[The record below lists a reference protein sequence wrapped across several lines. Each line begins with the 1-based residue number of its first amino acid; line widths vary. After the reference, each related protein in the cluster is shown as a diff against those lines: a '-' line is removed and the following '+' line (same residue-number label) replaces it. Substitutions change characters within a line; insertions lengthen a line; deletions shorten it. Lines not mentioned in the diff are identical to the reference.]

1 MKTGRQSGRVISNL
15 ILAGILLVNTDAQ
28 AQFNKYRSQTR
39 YNPEGGARAN
49 AAAPGAPAP
58 GAATP
63 PDAMTAEDA
72 ARALDAAGN
81 VEAQTTDPGASPTGP
96 TANADANADSA
107 FEGDADDDANQ
118 ETFGDRPAAAAPPKS
133 SKYVNLNPETAFG
146 PEIVES
152 FDFPDTDIMEITKHM
167 QKLTGINLILDKDV
181 KGKVSIIAPT
191 PITVGDAWKAYLAAL
206 NMAGYSL
213 IKTGAFYKV
222 INARDIRYTPTKIYT
237 GNYTPDTE
245 NYVMRV
251 ISLKHVSAAE
261 IARNFR
267 PFMSRY
273 GRIIDIKQTNT
284 IIIADTGSN
293 INRLAKM
300 VKFLDVTGHE
310 EGLQIVKV
318 KNSSAQEIAK
328 LLDTILKG
336 GSGGPG
342 GRPGS
347 ATPRFTGGSGGS
359 ESTSVISR
367 IIAEPRTNSI
377 IAMANAEGAK
387 QLRELIEK
395 LDVKLVSSGS
405 NRVHVYYLN
414 YGDSEELAKTLS
426 SIVSGNTAKDAGGAG
441 GVSRFSAL
449 GGGQAENPIFSAEVK
464 ITSDKNNNALVVT
477 ASPTDWL
484 TLKDVVS
491 RLDIPRDQ
499 VYVEGL
505 ILEAKV
511 TKLRQFGVEYIG
523 AYGSGATERVGFTQ
537 SGTPDIL
544 GMITSGVPTS
554 LGGLF
559 GGFGVGPKQNIEIKN
574 PTTGA
579 VMGTSRVNA
588 ISGFIKAVASHSST
602 NILATPQ
609 ILVLDNTEATFEVGD
624 TVPIRNSTVGTGGV
638 QAFSTTQQEAKLSLK
653 ITPQINKVTRFV
665 KLKINQKIDDF
676 SAQLEA
682 SNQGGG
688 LPTTTRT
695 AITEVMVRDR
705 DTIAMGGLLRDR
717 EVVNNTKIPLLGD
730 IPVLGWLFKNKKRDI
745 EKVNI
750 LYFMTPKILAPY
762 NKTASVNTKEVLNK
776 RAAGMKEMFAE
787 DEVDPNLKV
796 TDNLSTKL
804 DKQVE
809 GPLYDLTDADHYKN
823 LNNDR
828 AKLSDPNEIQS
839 PKETTPPPASTPVEE
854 IDVPDYQEI
863 RKSVQ

>member
-1 MKTGRQSGRVISNL
+1 MKTRCHAKRFMGPLMI
-15 ILAGILLVNTDAQ
+15 AALLMGQLPAY

-39 YNPEGGARAN
+39 FNAN
-49 AAAPGAPAP
+49 DKKAP
-58 GAATP
+58 TP
-63 PDAMTAEDA
+63 PPPRMDETGTPDTDTMSAEDA
-72 ARALDAAGN
+72 SAALKAAEKLE
-81 VEAQTTDPGASPTGP
+81 VEADTPDTEGGDG
-96 TANADANADSA
+96 DEESA
-107 FEGDADDDANQ
+107 FDGDQDDDANQ
-118 ETFGDRPAAAAPPKS
+118 TTFGDRPSPELNATKKNP
-133 SKYVNLNPETAFG
+133 KYVNLNPETAFG

-152 FDFPDTDIMEITKHM
+152 FDFPDTDIMEITRHM

-300 VKFLDVTGHE
+300 VKFLDVAGHE
-310 EGLQIVKV
+310 EALQIVKV

-328 LLDTILKG
+328 LLDNILKG
-336 GSGGPG
+336 GSGGAA
-342 GRPGS
+342 GRPG
-347 ATPRFTGGSGGS
+347 APTPRFTGGGGGS
-359 ESTSVISR
+359 ESTSSISR

-387 QLRELIEK
+387 QLRELINK
-395 LDVKLVSSGS
+395 LDVKLVSSSS

-414 YGDSEELAKTLS
+414 YGDSEELSKTLS
-426 SIVSGNTAKDAGGAG
+426 SIVTGNTAKDAAGGA
-441 GVSRFSAL
+441 SRFSTFA
-449 GGGQAENPIFSAEVK
+449 GPSENPIFSAEVK

-484 TLKDVVS
+484 TLKDVIG

-505 ILEAKV
+505 ILEANV
-511 TKLRQFGVEYIG
+511 TRERGFGVEYVG
-523 AYGSGATERVGFTQ
+523 AYGQGNVQRTGFTTTT
-537 SGTPDIL
+537 SATNGL
-544 GMITSGVPTS
+544 MGLLASGVPQS
-554 LGGLF
+554 LGSF
-559 GGFGVGPKQNIEIKN
+559 VAGVGLGPSRTITPSVGGVAGAPIK
-574 PTTGA
+574 
-579 VMGTSRVNA
+579 VNA
-588 ISGFIKAVASHSST
+588 VNALIKAIASHSST
-602 NILATPQ
+602 NVLATPQ
-609 ILVLDNTEATFEVGD
+609 ILALDNTEATFEVGD
-624 TVPIRNSTVGTGGV
+624 TVPIRNLSTNG
-638 QAFSTTQQEAKLSLK
+638 QIQNISTTNQEAKLSLK

-676 SAQLEA
+676 KASADQA
-682 SNQGGG
+682 GGGG
-688 LPTTTRT
+688 LPTTTRS

-717 EVVNNTKIPLLGD
+717 EAVSHNKVPVLGD
-730 IPVLGWLFKNKKRDI
+730 IPVLGWLFKNKSRRI
-745 EKVNI
+745 EKVN
-750 LYFMTPKILAPY
+750 LLFFMTPKILAPY
-762 NKTASVNTKEVLNK
+762 AKTASSNTKEVLAK
-776 RAAGMKEMFAE
+776 RTQGMKGMFEA
-787 DEVDPNLKV
+787 DEKDPNQKV
-796 TDNLSTKL
+796 SEDLNSKL
-804 DKQVE
+804 DAQIS
-809 GPLYDLTDADHYKN
+809 GPLFDKSDADHYKN
-823 LNNDR
+823 LNDE
-828 AKLSDPNEIQS
+828 ADDTQGYGADD
-839 PKETTPPPASTPVEE
+839 ETET
-854 IDVPDYQEI
+854 PDYQDI
-863 RKSVQ
+863 KNSVQ

>member
-1 MKTGRQSGRVISNL
+1 MKTRRQKKHFMSS
-15 ILAGILLVNTDAQ
+15 LLYVSLLLGSHEAQ

-39 YNPEGGARAN
+39 FNTNPGNG
-49 AAAPGAPAP
+49 
-58 GAATP
+58 TP
-63 PDAMTAEDA
+63 PAQGTPKAPSASDLESMSAEDA
-72 ARALDAAGN
+72 AAALKAAEKVENETDAPEEDN
-81 VEAQTTDPGASPTGP
+81 E
-96 TANADANADSA
+96 SA
-107 FEGDADDDANQ
+107 FEPDADDDANE
-118 ETFGDRPAAAAPPKS
+118 ETFGDRPSQALQAQPKS
-133 SKYVNLNPETAFG
+133 SQYVNLNPETAFG

-300 VKFLDVTGHE
+300 VKFLDVAGHE
-310 EGLQIVKV
+310 EGLQIVQV

-328 LLDTILKG
+328 LLDNILKG
-336 GSGGPG
+336 GSGGAT
-342 GRPGS
+342 GRTGT
-347 ATPRFTGGSGGS
+347 ATPRFTGATGGGT
-359 ESTSVISR
+359 ESTSSISR

-387 QLRELIEK
+387 QLRDLINK
-395 LDVKLVSSGS
+395 LDVKLISSGS

-414 YGDSEELAKTLS
+414 YGDSEELSKTLS
-426 SIVSGNTAKDAGGAG
+426 SIVSGATPTSGGAG
-441 GVSRFSAL
+441 GASRFTSFS
-449 GGGQAENPIFSAEVK
+449 GPSDNPIFSAEVK

-484 TLKDVVS
+484 TLKDVIG

-505 ILEAKV
+505 ILEANV
-511 TKLRQFGVEYIG
+511 TKDRGFGVEYVG
-523 AYGSGATERVGFTQ
+523 AYGQGNVQRSGFTTQ
-537 SGTPDIL
+537 DSATSGLLGLLASGIPQSMGSFIAGVGLGPTRTITTTTASGTSV
-544 GMITSGVPTS
+544 T
-554 LGGLF
+554 
-559 GGFGVGPKQNIEIKN
+559 K
-574 PTTGA
+574 
-579 VMGTSRVNA
+579 VNA
-588 ISGFIKAVASHSST
+588 LNAMIKAIASHSST
-602 NILATPQ
+602 NVLATPQ
-609 ILVLDNTEATFEVGD
+609 ILALDNTEATFEVGD
-624 TVPIRNSTVGTGGV
+624 TVPVSNSTIATGGV
-638 QAFSTTQQEAKLSLK
+638 QSFSTTNQEAKLSLK

-676 SAQLEA
+676 KSGQSAAQ
-682 SNQGGG
+682 SGG
-688 LPTTTRT
+688 LPTTTRS

-717 EVVNNTKIPLLGD
+717 ELVTNNKIPILGD
-730 IPVLGWLFKNKKRDI
+730 IPVLGWLFKNKSKTV
-745 EKVNI
+745 EKVN
-750 LYFMTPKILAPY
+750 LLFFMTPKILSPY
-762 NKTASVNTKEVLNK
+762 AKTASANTKDILEK
-776 RAAGMKEMFAE
+776 RNVGMKDMFSD
-787 DEVDPNLKV
+787 DEKDPNAKV
-796 TDNLSTKL
+796 TKQLTEKL
-804 DKQVE
+804 DRQIA
-809 GPLYDLTDADHYKN
+809 GPLYDLSDAEHYKN
-823 LNNDR
+823 LNKVDIGPDQD
-828 AKLSDPNEIQS
+828 AVPQVEQS
-839 PKETTPPPASTPVEE
+839 ET
-854 IDVPDYQEI
+854 PDYQEI
-863 RKSVQ
+863 IKSVQ

>member
-1 MKTGRQSGRVISNL
+1 MKTRCQKKPLMSSL
-15 ILAGILLVNTDAQ
+15 LLVSVLLGSFEAK

-39 YNPEGGARAN
+39 FNTNPGTG
-49 AAAPGAPAP
+49 
-58 GAATP
+58 TP
-63 PDAMTAEDA
+63 PAKGSESPGGKDAASMTSEDA
-72 ARALDAAGN
+72 AAALKAAENTEAATEASDETGN
-81 VEAQTTDPGASPTGP
+81 
-96 TANADANADSA
+96 DSA
-107 FEGDADDDANQ
+107 FESDGDDEANQ
-118 ETFGDRPAAAAPPKS
+118 LTFGDRPSPETKAPTKS
-133 SKYVNLNPETAFG
+133 NKYVNLNPETAFG

-251 ISLKHVSAAE
+251 ISLKSVSAAE

-300 VKFLDVTGHE
+300 VKFLDVPGHE
-310 EGLQIVKV
+310 ESLQIVKV

-328 LLDTILKG
+328 LLDNILKG
-336 GSGGPG
+336 GAGAQGARAG
-342 GRPGS
+342 T
-347 ATPRFTGGSGGS
+347 ATPRFSGSAGGT

-377 IAMANAEGAK
+377 IAMANAEGGK
-387 QLRELIEK
+387 QLRDLIYK
-395 LDVKLVSSGS
+395 LDVKLVSSSS

-414 YGDSEELAKTLS
+414 YGDSEELSKTLS
-426 SIVSGNTAKDAGGAG
+426 SIVSGAAQGGAAGAQG
-441 GVSRFSAL
+441 GATRFTSFSS
-449 GGGQAENPIFSAEVK
+449 GGGENPIFSAEVK

-484 TLKDVVS
+484 TLKDVIS

-505 ILEAKV
+505 ILEANVSRNKA
-511 TKLRQFGVEYIG
+511 FGVEYVA
-523 AYGSGATERVGFTQ
+523 AYGAGNVERAGFTTQ
-537 SGTPDIL
+537 TSSANGLL
-544 GMITSGVPTS
+544 GLLASGVPQS
-554 LGGLF
+554 I
-559 GGFGVGPKQNIEIKN
+559 GGFIGGIGLGPSKTITPTGPNGQAGSPIK
-574 PTTGA
+574 
-579 VMGTSRVNA
+579 VNA
-588 ISGFIKAVASHSST
+588 VNALIQAVASHSST

-609 ILVLDNTEATFEVGD
+609 ILALDNTEATFEVGD
-624 TVPIRNSTVGTGGV
+624 TVQVRNSTIAQGGV
-638 QAFSTTQQEAKLSLK
+638 QNFSSTPQEAKLSLK

-676 SAQLEA
+676 KAG
-682 SNQGGG
+682 QGDPNSGVG

-717 EVVNNTKIPLLGD
+717 EVVTNNKIPLLGD
-730 IPVLGWLFKNKKRDI
+730 IPVLGWLFKNKSRQV

-750 LYFMTPKILAPY
+750 LFFMTPKILAPY
-762 NKTASVNTKEVLNK
+762 AKTASVNTKGVLT
-776 RAAGMKEMFAE
+776 RRTDGMKKMFDE
-787 DEVDPNLKV
+787 DQIDPNAQVSKDL
-796 TDNLSTKL
+796 NAKL
-804 DKQVE
+804 DQQINK
-809 GPLYDLTDADHYKN
+809 PLYDLTDADHYKN
-823 LNNDR
+823 LNNEE
-828 AKLSDPNEIQS
+828 AGPDPDAPDQQNL
-839 PKETTPPPASTPVEE
+839 ET
-854 IDVPDYQEI
+854 PDYQEI
-863 RKSVQ
+863 RKSVE

>member
-1 MKTGRQSGRVISNL
+1 MKTRCQKKRLMGSL
-15 ILAGILLVNTDAQ
+15 IFAAILLSNHEAQ

-39 YNPEGGARAN
+39 FNTSP
-49 AAAPGAPAP
+49 PGNEAPAATQP
-58 GAATP
+58 ADAADST
-63 PDAMTAEDA
+63 MSAEDA
-72 ARALDAAGN
+72 AAALKAAEKLEDTIDNEPDASEVSDN
-81 VEAQTTDPGASPTGP
+81 
-96 TANADANADSA
+96 DSA
-107 FEGDADDDANQ
+107 FESDNDDEAN
-118 ETFGDRPAAAAPPKS
+118 ESTFGDRPSPGLKAQPKS
-133 SKYVNLNPETAFG
+133 AKYVNLNPETAFG

-251 ISLKHVSAAE
+251 ISLKSVSAAE

-300 VKFLDVTGHE
+300 VKFLDVPGHE
-310 EGLQIVKV
+310 ESLQIVKV

-328 LLDTILKG
+328 LLDNILKG
-336 GSGGPG
+336 GSGGAG
-342 GRPGS
+342 ARAGS
-347 ATPRFTGGSGGS
+347 ATPRFTGSAGGT
-359 ESTSVISR
+359 ESTSMISR

-387 QLRELIEK
+387 QLRDLIHK
-395 LDVKLVSSGS
+395 LDVKLISSGS

-414 YGDSEELAKTLS
+414 YGDSEELSKTLS
-426 SIVSGNTAKDAGGAG
+426 SIVSGAASKDGAAGGA
-441 GVSRFSAL
+441 SRFTSFA
-449 GGGQAENPIFSAEVK
+449 GPSENPIFSAEVK

-484 TLKDVVS
+484 TLKDVIG

-505 ILEAKV
+505 ILEANVAKE
-511 TKLRQFGVEYIG
+511 RSFGVEYVG
-523 AYGSGATERVGFTQ
+523 AYGAANAQRAGFT
-537 SGTPDIL
+537 SKSSSLLGLLGT
-544 GMITSGVPTS
+544 GVPTS
-554 LGGLF
+554 LGGF
-559 GGFGVGPKQNIEIKN
+559 FAGAGFGPSRTIKVPN
-574 PTTGA
+574 ASGGGTTDQ
-579 VMGTSRVNA
+579 RVNA
-588 ISGFIKAVASHSST
+588 VNAFIKAIASHSST

-609 ILVLDNTEATFEVGD
+609 ILALDNTEATFEVGD
-624 TVPIRNSTVGTGGV
+624 TVPIQNSTISGTV
-638 QAFSTTQQEAKLSLK
+638 QNFSTTNQEAKLSLK

-676 SAQLEA
+676 K
-682 SNQGGG
+682 GGTTESSGRG
-688 LPTTTRT
+688 LPTTTRS

-717 EVVNNTKIPLLGD
+717 ELVANTKVPILGD
-730 IPVLGWLFKNKKRDI
+730 IPVLGWLFKNKSRQV

-750 LYFMTPKILAPY
+750 LFFMTPKILSPY
-762 NKTASVNTKEVLNK
+762 AKTASANTKHVLERRSK
-776 RAAGMKEMFAE
+776 GMKEMFDE
-787 DEVDPNLKV
+787 DERDPNQKV
-796 TDNLSTKL
+796 SEDLNKKL
-804 DKQVE
+804 DAQIT
-809 GPLYDLTDADHYKN
+809 GPLYDLSDADHYKN
-823 LNNDR
+823 LNNEDIGPDQD
-828 AKLSDPNEIQS
+828 AP
-839 PKETTPPPASTPVEE
+839 EE
-854 IDVPDYQEI
+854 FDAPDYQEI

>member
-1 MKTGRQSGRVISNL
+1 MKTRSHIKSLIFIS
-15 ILAGILLVNTDAQ
+15 LLLGNHEAK

-39 YNPEGGARAN
+39 FNTNSQPAAPAN
-49 AAAPGAPAP
+49 EEAAAPAVVEPAP
-58 GAATP
+58 PSAT
-63 PDAMTAEDA
+63 DLGTMSAEDA
-72 ARALDAAGN
+72 AAALKAAERIENVDA
-81 VEAQTTDPGASPTGP
+81 GP
-96 TANADANADSA
+96 TEEADSDST
-107 FEGDADDDANQ
+107 FEPDSDEEANQ
-118 ETFGDRPAAAAPPKS
+118 TTFGDRPQDKSAQPKNK
-133 SKYVNLNPETAFG
+133 KYVNLNPETAFG

-251 ISLKHVSAAE
+251 ISLKSVSAAE

-300 VKFLDVTGHE
+300 VKFLDVPGHE
-310 EGLQIVKV
+310 ESLQIVKV

-328 LLDTILKG
+328 LLDNILKG
-336 GSGGPG
+336 GSGGAA
-342 GRPGS
+342 GRAGT
-347 ATPRFTGGSGGS
+347 ATPRFTGSGGGT
-359 ESTSVISR
+359 ESTSMISR

-387 QLRELIEK
+387 QLRDLIK
-395 LDVKLVSSGS
+395 TLDVKLVSSSS

-414 YGDSEELAKTLS
+414 YGDSEELSKTLS
-426 SIVSGNTAKDAGGAG
+426 SIVTGAVAKDGAAGGA
-441 GVSRFSAL
+441 SRFSSFA
-449 GGGQAENPIFSAEVK
+449 GPSENPIFSAEVK

-484 TLKDVVS
+484 TLKDVIG

-505 ILEAKV
+505 ILEANV
-511 TKLRQFGVEYIG
+511 TKQRAFGVEYVG
-523 AYGSGATERVGFTQ
+523 AYGQGAVQKSGFTGAK
-537 SGTPDIL
+537 SDIL
-544 GMITSGVPTS
+544 NLIATGVPAS
-554 LGGLF
+554 LGGFF
-559 GGFGVGPKQNIEIKN
+559 GGFGFGPTRNV
-574 PTTGA
+574 PVPGATAGSTG
-579 VMGTSRVNA
+579 GTARVNA
-588 ISGFIKAVASHSST
+588 VNAFIKAVASHSST

-609 ILVLDNTEATFEVGD
+609 ILALDNTEATFEVGD
-624 TVPIRNSTVGTGGV
+624 TVQVRNSTIAQGGV
-638 QAFSTTQQEAKLSLK
+638 QNFSSTPQEAKLSLK

-676 SAQLEA
+676 KGTGDPNS
-682 SNQGGG
+682 GVG
-688 LPTTTRT
+688 LPTTTRS

-717 EVVNNTKIPLLGD
+717 ESVDNAKVPILGD
-730 IPVLGWLFKNKKRDI
+730 IPVIGWLFKNKSRRI
-745 EKVNI
+745 EKVN
-750 LYFMTPKILAPY
+750 LLFFMTPKILAPY
-762 NKTASVNTKEVLNK
+762 AKTASANTKGVLER
-776 RAAGMKEMFAE
+776 RATGMKEMFDA
-787 DEVDPNLKV
+787 DEKDPNLKV
-796 TDNLSTKL
+796 TSDLNAKL
-804 DKQVE
+804 DKQIA
-809 GPLYDLTDADHYKN
+809 GPLYDLSDADHYKN
-823 LNNDR
+823 LNNEDIGPDQD
-828 AKLSDPNEIQS
+828 ASDEPEL
-839 PKETTPPPASTPVEE
+839 ET
-854 IDVPDYQEI
+854 PDYQEI

>member
-1 MKTGRQSGRVISNL
+1 MKTRRQKKHFMSSMLFVS
-15 ILAGILLVNTDAQ
+15 LLMGSFEAQ

-39 YNPEGGARAN
+39 FNTNSGNGTPPAQGGPAPDG
-49 AAAPGAPAP
+49 AAP
-58 GAATP
+58 TNT
-63 PDAMTAEDA
+63 DVESMSAEDA
-72 ARALDAAGN
+72 AAALKAAETIEN
-81 VEAQTTDPGASPTGP
+81 TTE
-96 TANADANADSA
+96 TADVPEETENDNA
-107 FEGDADDDANQ
+107 FEPDADDEANQ
-118 ETFGDRPAAAAPPKS
+118 TTFGDRPSPQQNAQPKS
-133 SKYVNLNPETAFG
+133 NKYVNLNPETAFG

-251 ISLKHVSAAE
+251 ISLKSVSAAE

-300 VKFLDVTGHE
+300 VKFLDVPGHE
-310 EGLQIVKV
+310 ETLQIVKV

-328 LLDTILKG
+328 LLDSILKG
-336 GSGGPG
+336 GSGGAA
-342 GRPGS
+342 GRAGT
-347 ATPRFTGGSGGS
+347 ATPRFTGSAGGT
-359 ESTSVISR
+359 ESTSMISR

-387 QLRELIEK
+387 QLRDLINK
-395 LDVKLVSSGS
+395 LDVKLVSSSS

-414 YGDSEELAKTLS
+414 YGDSEELSKTLS
-426 SIVSGNTAKDAGGAG
+426 SIVSGAVDKGGAAGAGGA
-441 GVSRFSAL
+441 SRFTSF
-449 GGGQAENPIFSAEVK
+449 GGGGSGENPIFSAEVK

-484 TLKDVVS
+484 TLKDVIG

-499 VYVEGL
+499 VYVEGM
-505 ILEAKV
+505 ILEANV
-511 TKLRQFGVEYIG
+511 TKNRAFGVEYIG
-523 AYGSGATERVGFTQ
+523 AYGLGAVARSGFTGA
-537 SGTPDIL
+537 SSDIL
-544 GMITSGVPTS
+544 SLIATGRPTS
-554 LGGLF
+554 LGGFF
-559 GGFGVGPKQNIEIKN
+559 GGVGLGPTREI
-574 PTTGA
+574 PVSTGTGTGA
-579 VMGTSRVNA
+579 STQTVKVNA
-588 ISGFIKAVASHSST
+588 VNAFIKAVASHSST

-609 ILVLDNTEATFEVGD
+609 ILALDNTEATFEIGD
-624 TVPIRNSTVGTGGV
+624 TVQVRNSTIAQGGV
-638 QAFSTTQQEAKLSLK
+638 QNFSSTPQEAKLSLK

-676 SAQLEA
+676 KGTGDPNS
-682 SNQGGG
+682 GVG
-688 LPTTTRT
+688 LPTTTRS

-705 DTIAMGGLLRDR
+705 DTIAMGGMLRDR
-717 EVVNNTKIPLLGD
+717 ESIDNAKIPILGD
-730 IPVLGWLFKNKKRDI
+730 IPVLGWLFKNKSRRI
-745 EKVNI
+745 EKVN
-750 LYFMTPKILAPY
+750 LLFFMTPKILSPY
-762 NKTASVNTKEVLNK
+762 AKTASANTKAVLEK
-776 RAAGMKEMFAE
+776 RSKGMKQMFDE
-787 DEVDPNLKV
+787 DEKDPNEHV
-796 TDNLSTKL
+796 TKQLNAKL
-804 DKQVE
+804 DQQIA
-809 GPLYDLTDADHYKN
+809 GPLYDLTDAGHYKN
-823 LNNDR
+823 LNN
-828 AKLSDPNEIQS
+828 
-839 PKETTPPPASTPVEE
+839 EE
-854 IDVPDYQEI
+854 IGPDQDALEDQPEVAPAPSNLDEPNYQEI
-863 RKSVQ
+863 KESVQ

>member
-1 MKTGRQSGRVISNL
+1 MKTRPELRHFMGPL
-15 ILAGILLVNTDAQ
+15 MILPLVLGSFNAD

-39 YNPEGGARAN
+39 FNTSP
-49 AAAPGAPAP
+49 
-58 GAATP
+58 AATP
-63 PDAMTAEDA
+63 GSPAAEAAPATSPAELESMSADDAAAVLKNAETAEK
-72 ARALDAAGN
+72 N
-81 VEAQTTDPGASPTGP
+81 EAQALSDS
-96 TANADANADSA
+96 DSA
-107 FEGDADDDANQ
+107 FEPDSDESANSD
-118 ETFGDRPAAAAPPKS
+118 TFGNRPDPAGVGTTAAASAKG

-300 VKFLDVTGHE
+300 VKFLDVPGHE
-310 EGLQIVKV
+310 EALQIVKV

-328 LLDTILKG
+328 LLDNILKG
-336 GSGGPG
+336 GSGAAA
-342 GRPGS
+342 GRAGT

-387 QLRELIEK
+387 QLRDLIVK
-395 LDVKLVSSGS
+395 LDVKLISSGS

-414 YGDSEELAKTLS
+414 YGDSEELSKTLS
-426 SIVSGNTAKDAGGAG
+426 SIVSGAANSGAAGGAAG
-441 GVSRFSAL
+441 GAARFTSVA
-449 GGGQAENPIFSAEVK
+449 GGPSENPIFSAEVK

-484 TLKDVVS
+484 TLKDVIG

-505 ILEAKV
+505 ILEANV
-511 TKLRQFGVEYIG
+511 TKNRAFGVEYVG
-523 AYGSGATERVGFTQ
+523 AYGVGNVQRSGFTTQNSSTAGLLGLLSSGIPQSAGGFVAGLGLGPSRNVTLPGATAG
-537 SGTPDIL
+537 
-544 GMITSGVPTS
+544 
-554 LGGLF
+554 
-559 GGFGVGPKQNIEIKN
+559 
-574 PTTGA
+574 TTGNT
-579 VMGTSRVNA
+579 VKVNA
-588 ISGFIKAVASHSST
+588 VNALIKAIASHSST

-609 ILVLDNTEATFEVGD
+609 ILALDNTEATFEVGD
-624 TVPIRNSTVGTGGV
+624 TVPIRNVSTSVGV
-638 QAFSTTQQEAKLSLK
+638 QNFTTTNQEAKLSLK

-676 SAQLEA
+676 KQDPTATSGQ
-682 SNQGGG
+682 G

-717 EVVNNTKIPLLGD
+717 ELISNNKVPLLGD
-730 IPVLGWLFKNKKRDI
+730 IPVLGWLFKNKSRTI

-750 LYFMTPKILAPY
+750 LFFMTPRILSPY
-762 NKTASVNTKEVLNK
+762 AKTAATNTKEVLNK
-776 RAAGMKEMFAE
+776 RSSGMKEMFDE
-787 DEVDPNLKV
+787 DEKDPNA
-796 TDNLSTKL
+796 NLTNDLNAKL
-804 DKQVE
+804 DRQLE
-809 GPLYDLTDADHYKN
+809 GPLYDKADADHYKN
-823 LNNDR
+823 LNNEDIGRDR
-828 AKLSDPNEIQS
+828 DEV
-839 PKETTPPPASTPVEE
+839 ETTET
-854 IDVPDYQEI
+854 PDYQAISREANQD
-863 RKSVQ
+863 KSVQ

>member
-1 MKTGRQSGRVISNL
+1 MKTRRQNKSFMSPL
-15 ILAGILLVNTDAQ
+15 ILAALMLANPEAH

-39 YNPEGGARAN
+39 FNSNNTPD
-49 AAAPGAPAP
+49 AAATQPTDMSDPS
-58 GAATP
+58 T
-63 PDAMTAEDA
+63 MTAEDA
-72 ARALDAAGN
+72 AKALRAAENLQDN
-81 VEAQTTDPGASPTGP
+81 TDV
-96 TANADANADSA
+96 ADAPEDVGNDSA
-107 FEGDADDDANQ
+107 FEDDADDEANQ
-118 ETFGDRPAAAAPPKS
+118 TTFGNRPSPAVAAQPKNAQ
-133 SKYVNLNPETAFG
+133 YVNLNPETAFG
-146 PEIVES
+146 PEIVQS

-251 ISLKHVSAAE
+251 ISLKSVSAAE

-300 VKFLDVTGHE
+300 VKFLDVPGHE
-310 EGLQIVKV
+310 ESLQIVKV

-328 LLDTILKG
+328 LLDNILKG
-336 GSGGPG
+336 GSGGAAG
-342 GRPGS
+342 ARTGT
-347 ATPRFTGGSGGS
+347 ATPRFTGGTGDS
-359 ESTSVISR
+359 STQSSISR

-387 QLRELIEK
+387 QLKDLINK
-395 LDVKLVSSGS
+395 LDVKLVSSSS

-414 YGDSEELAKTLS
+414 YGDSEELSKTLS
-426 SIVSGNTAKDAGGAG
+426 SIVTGNTAKDAAGGGA
-441 GVSRFSAL
+441 SRFTSFA
-449 GGGQAENPIFSAEVK
+449 GPSENPIFSAEVK

-484 TLKDVVS
+484 TLKDVIS

-505 ILEAKV
+505 ILEANV
-511 TKLRQFGVEYIG
+511 TRNKALGVEYVG
-523 AYGSGATERVGFTQ
+523 AYGQGNVQRSGFTTT
-537 SGTPDIL
+537 SSSSDGL
-544 GMITSGVPTS
+544 MALLASGVPTS
-554 LGGLF
+554 LGGF
-559 GGFGVGPKQNIEIKN
+559 VAGAGIGPTRTVPITVG
-574 PTTGA
+574 TTTKD
-579 VMGTSRVNA
+579 VKVNA
-588 ISGFIKAVASHSST
+588 VNMLIKAVASHSST
-602 NILATPQ
+602 NVLATPQ
-609 ILVLDNTEATFEVGD
+609 ILALDNTEATFEVGE
-624 TVPIRNSTVGTGGV
+624 TQPVRNSTISGTV
-638 QAFSTTQQEAKLSLK
+638 QNFSSTNQEAKLSLK

-676 SAQLEA
+676 IAGTSA
-682 SNQGGG
+682 SDG
-688 LPTTTRT
+688 LGRPTTTRS

-717 EVVNNTKIPLLGD
+717 ELVSNAKVPLLGD
-730 IPVLGWLFKNKKRDI
+730 IPVLGWLFKNKSRTV
-745 EKVNI
+745 EKVN
-750 LYFMTPKILAPY
+750 LLFFMTPKILSPY
-762 NKTASVNTKEVLNK
+762 AKTASANSKEILK
-776 RAAGMKEMFAE
+776 RRTDGMKNMFDQ
-787 DEVDPNLKV
+787 DERDPNAKM
-796 TDNLSTKL
+796 TDDLNAKL
-804 DKQVE
+804 DRQIE
-809 GPLYDLTDADHYKN
+809 GPLYDKSDADHYKN
-823 LNNDR
+823 LNNEDIR
-828 AKLSDPNEIQS
+828 RGGDQDIEEETPN
-839 PKETTPPPASTPVEE
+839 
-854 IDVPDYQEI
+854 YQEI
-863 RKSVQ
+863 IKSVQ

>member
-1 MKTGRQSGRVISNL
+1 MRTRSQSKRFMAPAL
-15 ILAGILLVNTDAQ
+15 FAAFMLAQQSAYG
-28 AQFNKYRSQTR
+28 QFNKYRSQTR
-39 YNPEGGARAN
+39 FNPDKKESVESS
-49 AAAPGAPAP
+49 
-58 GAATP
+58 TP
-63 PDAMTAEDA
+63 DVDTMSAEDA
-72 ARALDAAGN
+72 AAALKAAEKLESDAEGSDS
-81 VEAQTTDPGASPTGP
+81 EEIET
-96 TANADANADSA
+96 DSA
-107 FEGDADDDANQ
+107 FESDSDDDANE
-118 ETFGDRPAAAAPPKS
+118 ETFGDRPAPKPTGDTKTT

-245 NYVMRV
+245 NYLMRV

-273 GRIIDIKQTNT
+273 GRLIDIKQTNT

-300 VKFLDVTGHE
+300 VKFLDVSGHE
-310 EGLQIVKV
+310 EALQIVKV

-328 LLDTILKG
+328 LLDNILKG
-336 GSGGPG
+336 GSTGTTA
-342 GRPGS
+342 RAGS
-347 ATPRFTGGSGGS
+347 ATPRFTGTGGGEAS
-359 ESTSVISR
+359 QSSISR

-387 QLRELIEK
+387 QLRDLIQK
-395 LDVKLVSSGS
+395 LDVKLVSSSS

-414 YGDSEELAKTLS
+414 YGDSEELSKTLS
-426 SIVSGNTAKDAGGAG
+426 SIVTGAAAKDGAAGGAT
-441 GVSRFSAL
+441 RFTSFS
-449 GGGQAENPIFSAEVK
+449 GPSDNPIFSAEVK

-484 TLKDVVS
+484 TLKDVIG

-505 ILEAKV
+505 ILEANV
-511 TKLRQFGVEYIG
+511 TKVRSFGVQYYG
-523 AYGSGATERVGFTQ
+523 AHGSGAVNRAGFTTSKQ
-537 SGTPDIL
+537 TDLL

-554 LGGLF
+554 LGGF
-559 GGFGVGPKQNIEIKN
+559 FAGIGMGPSRNVTVGDKTVK
-574 PTTGA
+574 
-579 VMGTSRVNA
+579 VNA
-588 ISGFIKAVASHSST
+588 VNAFIKAVATHEST
-602 NILATPQ
+602 NVLATPQ
-609 ILVLDNTEATFEVGD
+609 ILALDNTEATFEVGD
-624 TVPIRNSTVGTGGV
+624 TQPVQNTTINGTASIG
-638 QAFSTTQQEAKLSLK
+638 STTDQEAKLSLK

-676 SAQLEA
+676 KDDGQAA
-682 SNQGGG
+682 TGARAK
-688 LPTTTRT
+688 TTR
-695 AITEVMVRDR
+695 AAVTEVMVRDR

-717 EVVNNTKIPLLGD
+717 ETVSNTKIPILGD
-730 IPVLGWLFKNKKRDI
+730 IPVLGWLFKNKSRSMT
-745 EKVNI
+745 KVN
-750 LYFMTPKILAPY
+750 LLFFMTPKILAPY
-762 NKTASVNTKEVLNK
+762 AKTASANTKDVVER
-776 RAAGMKEMFAE
+776 RARGMKGMFDE
-787 DEVDPNLKV
+787 DERDPNEQASK
-796 TDNLSTKL
+796 NLTKKL
-804 DKQVE
+804 DSQIE
-809 GPLYDLTDADHYKN
+809 GPLYDLADADHYKN
-823 LNNDR
+823 LNKEDIGPDEN
-828 AKLSDPNEIQS
+828 AVNSD
-839 PKETTPPPASTPVEE
+839 ETET
-854 IDVPDYQEI
+854 PDYQEI
-863 RKSVQ
+863 RKAVE